1 MSTENISITVDAD
14 AARSFFEASPEER
27 RKMEILLGL
36 RLRELTSTDARSLKE
51 IMDEIGAQAEAKG
64 IRRQMCRLMGF
75 DKRNR

>member
-51 IMDEIGAQAEAKG
+51 IMDEIGSQAEAKG
-64 IRRQMCRLMGF
+64 ITPEIVESMLR
-75 DKRNR
+75 DE

>member
-14 AARSFFEASPEER
+14 AARSFCEASPEER
-27 RKMEILLGL
+27 RKIEILLGL

-64 IRRQMCRLMGF
+64 ITPEILESMLR
-75 DKRNR
+75 DE